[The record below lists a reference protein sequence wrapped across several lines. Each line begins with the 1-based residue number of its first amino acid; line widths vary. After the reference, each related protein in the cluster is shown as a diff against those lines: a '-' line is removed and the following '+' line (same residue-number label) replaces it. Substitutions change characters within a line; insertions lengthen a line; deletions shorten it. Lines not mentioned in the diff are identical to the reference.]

1 MEGIEISKHKISRP
15 KQTSA
20 VFSLQYNFKPPINE
34 SFAGSAVVKEEN
46 ESTWKHP
53 NQSHE
58 EISSYDATGRKSTI
72 KGKKRA
78 LEGKEE
84 EEEEDKVKDRGR
96 GAKERAI

>member
-1 MEGIEISKHKISRP
+1 MGSETAADIPG
-15 KQTSA
+15 
-20 VFSLQYNFKPPINE
+20 E
-34 SFAGSAVVKEEN
+34 S
-46 ESTWKHP
+46 ESTWKYP

-96 GAKERAI
+96 GVRKGPYRNDQKGRSLLWRECSQ